1 MQLSKRKR
9 RQLKKQGILD
19 SDGLTRVP
27 QKGMKLATIHPKTEN
42 QQKTFTAYDEGKHL
56 ILHGSPGTGK
66 TFLSLYLALYDL
78 FEYKENTYEKIV
90 VIRSAQPSKD
100 IGFLPGKEA
109 DKMANYQAPYKAI
122 VTELFG
128 RGDAY
133 EILRQKTLIE
143 FQSTSFLRGTT
154 IDDAII
160 ILDEAQNLSYMEL
173 KTVLTRVGENSR
185 IIICGDVLQD
195 DLTSTRYNQQSGL
208 VQAMNVFKDIPSM
221 AHIEFDIDDIV
232 RSGFVKEFIIAE
244 SNLYDRDRIV
254 DIRAV
259 A

>member
-1 MQLSKRKR
+1 MQLSKRQR

-42 QQKTFTAYDEGKHL
+42 QQKTFEEYDEGKHL

-100 IGFLPGKEA
+100 IGFLPGKES
-109 DKMANYQAPYKAI
+109 DKMANYQAPYKSI
-122 VTELFG
+122 TTELFG

-133 EILRQKTLIE
+133 EILKQKQLIE

-154 IDDAII
+154 IDNAII
-160 ILDEAQNLSYMEL
+160 ILDEAQNLNYMEI

-185 IIICGDVLQD
+185 MIICGDVLQD
-195 DLTSTRYNQQSGL
+195 DLTSSRYNQESGL
-208 VQAMNVFKDIPSM
+208 IKAMEVFRNVPSM
-221 AHIEFDIDDIV
+221 AKIEFTIEDIV
-232 RSGFVKEFIIAE
+232 RSGFVREFIVAE
-244 SNLYDRDRIV
+244 SMLYDRNSIV

>member
-1 MQLSKRKR
+1 MQLSKRQR

-27 QKGMKLATIHPKTEN
+27 QKGMKITSVCPKTDN
-42 QQKTFTAYDEGKHL
+42 QQKTFEAYDEGKHL

-90 VIRSAQPSKD
+90 IIRSAQPSKD
-100 IGFLPGKEA
+100 IGFLPGKESE
-109 DKMANYQAPYKAI
+109 KMSNYQAPYKSI
-122 VTELFG
+122 TTELFG

-133 EILRQKTLIE
+133 EILKTKGLIE

-154 IDDAII
+154 IDNAII
-160 ILDEAQNLSYMEL
+160 ILDEAQNLNYMEI

-185 IIICGDVLQD
+185 MIICGDVLQD
-195 DLTSTRYNQQSGL
+195 DLTSSRYNQESGL
-208 VQAMNVFKDIPSM
+208 VQAMEVFRNVPSM
-221 AHIEFDIDDIV
+221 AKIEFTIEDIV
-232 RSGFVKEFIIAE
+232 RSGFVKEFIVAE
-244 SNLYDRDRIV
+244 SMLYDRSSIV